1 MGIDDLS
8 EFVFHALSKG
18 SAHSTVCTIKE
29 GLSCGFPISSKRIL
43 NRINPAPNRSLIGIL
58 SNGYLR
64 TSIWQRLRGVVRV
77 RWQINTLWVGVMVR
91 GGGVSGSVP
100 CHVWRQAGRTGD
112 TVHHESRVAA
122 DQGRH
127 VSQGESSLIR

>member
-1 MGIDDLS
+1 M
-8 EFVFHALSKG
+8 
-18 SAHSTVCTIKE
+18 
-29 GLSCGFPISSKRIL
+29 
-43 NRINPAPNRSLIGIL
+43 IGIL
-58 SNGYLR
+58 CNGYLR
-64 TSIWQRLRGVVRV
+64 TSIWQRLRGEVRV
-77 RWQINTLWVGVMVR
+77 RWQINTLLVGAKAR